1 MYGFVKS
8 KAKKYAVN
16 KMCNV
21 LGLNE
26 SGYYKTLQR
35 KPSSN
40 KRQILSVEISK
51 ILQEDEYNANYGIQ
65 RIKLALEQRGFSAS
79 KRTVYRAMEDLG
91 ILKKR
96 RVPHGSTKATT
107 EAQEKENIIKRDFKA
122 TTPMHK
128 CLTDITEILTSEGK
142 LYISAILDCF
152 DGSIV
157 GLQID
162 NNMRKELCIETVKQ
176 AFSYANKGLILHSD
190 RGSQYTS
197 EEFRKTLKKYGIIQS
212 LSGTGHCYD
221 NARMES
227 FFATLKKELLYKIPT
242 HKMTKK
248 EVMTKIYNYI
258 FAYYNT
264 IRINTFNPGGFPP
277 SVYRQH
283 YYKNITQL
291 IA

>member
-1 MYGFVKS
+1 MYGFVRS

-35 KPSSN
+35 KPSSS

-65 RIKLALEQRGFSAS
+65 RIKLALEQRGFFAS
-79 KRTVYRAMEDLG
+79 RRTVYRVMEDLG

-128 CLTDITEILTSEGK
+128 CLTDITEILTAEGK

-162 NNMRKELCIETVKQ
+162 DNMRKELCIETVKQ

-248 EVMTKIYNYI
+248 EVITKIYNYI